1 MRVLLVEDEPVI
13 AEDVI
18 AALKESGFIADH
30 AKDGEDAWFMGDTEP
45 YDAVVLDLG
54 LPKLDGFSILKRW
67 RAAGQTFPILILSAR
82 GSWMERVEGI
92 EAGADDYLPKPFE
105 MAELIARLRALIR
118 RSAGVAQSVVTVGD
132 LIVDT
137 RRMSVL
143 FGGQPIRVTPLEFR
157 LIDYLVHNVN
167 RAVSAGELSEHLH
180 GLDGAA
186 DTNAIE
192 AIVSRLRR
200 KLGPDVISTRR
211 GFGYVI
217 ESVS

>member
-1 MRVLLVEDEPVI
+1 MRILLVEDEAVI
-13 AEDVI
+13 AEDVVS
-18 AALKESGFIADH
+18 ALTDAGFVIDH
-30 AKDGEDAWFMGDTEP
+30 AREGEAAWFMGDTES
-45 YDAVVLDLG
+45 YDAVLLDLG
-54 LPKLDGFSILKRW
+54 LPQLDGLSVLKRW

-82 GSWMERVEGI
+82 GSWMERVDGI

-118 RSAGVAQSVVTVGD
+118 RSVGVAQPVVTVGD

-137 RRMSVL
+137 RRMSIL
-143 FGGQPIRVTPLEFR
+143 LAGQPVRVTPLEFR
-157 LIDYLVHNVN
+157 LVDYLVHNMN

-186 DTNAIE
+186 DANAIE
-192 AIVSRLRR
+192 AMVSRLRR

-217 ESVS
+217 ESAS

>member
-18 AALKESGFIADH
+18 AALKECGFIVDH

-54 LPKLDGFSILKRW
+54 LPKLDGLSILKRW

-82 GSWMERVEGI
+82 GSWMERVDGI

-118 RSAGVAQSVVTVGD
+118 RSAGVAQPVVTVGD

-137 RRMSVL
+137 RRMSIL

-217 ESVS
+217 ESVP

>member
-30 AKDGEDAWFMGDTEP
+30 AKDGDDAWFLGDTEP

-54 LPKLDGFSILKRW
+54 LPKLDGLSILKRW

-118 RSAGVAQSVVTVGD
+118 RSAGVAQPVVTVGD

-137 RRMSVL
+137 RRMSIL

-186 DTNAIE
+186 DTNAVE

>member
-1 MRVLLVEDEPVI
+1 MRVLLVEDEPFI

-18 AALKESGFIADH
+18 TALKESGFIVDH
-30 AKDGEDAWFMGDTEP
+30 AKNGEDAWFMGDTEP

-54 LPKLDGFSILKRW
+54 LPQLDGLSVLKRW

-82 GSWMERVEGI
+82 ASWMERVDGI

-105 MAELIARLRALIR
+105 MAELIARMRALIR
-118 RSAGVAQSVVTVGD
+118 RSAGVAQPVVTVGD

-137 RRMSVL
+137 RRMSIL
-143 FGGQPIRVTPLEFR
+143 LAGQPIRVTPLEFR
-157 LIDYLVHNVN
+157 LVDYLVHNMN
-167 RAVSAGELSEHLH
+167 RAVSTGELSEHLH

>member
-1 MRVLLVEDEPVI
+1 MRVLLVEDEPFI

-18 AALKESGFIADH
+18 TALKESGFIVDH
-30 AKDGEDAWFMGDTEP
+30 AKNGEDAWFMGDTEP

-54 LPKLDGFSILKRW
+54 LPQLDGLSVLKRW

-82 GSWMERVEGI
+82 GSWMERVDGI

-105 MAELIARLRALIR
+105 MAELIARMRALIR
-118 RSAGVAQSVVTVGD
+118 RSAGVAQPVVTVGD

-137 RRMSVL
+137 RRMSIL
-143 FGGQPIRVTPLEFR
+143 LAGQPIRVTPLEFR
-157 LIDYLVHNVN
+157 LVDYLVHNMN
-167 RAVSAGELSEHLH
+167 RAVSTGELSEHLH

>member
-18 AALKESGFIADH
+18 AAFKESGFIVDH

-54 LPKLDGFSILKRW
+54 LPKLDGLSILKRW

-82 GSWMERVEGI
+82 GSWMERVDGI

-118 RSAGVAQSVVTVGD
+118 RSAGVAQPVVTVGD

-137 RRMSVL
+137 RRMSIL

-217 ESVS
+217 ESVP

>member
-18 AALKESGFIADH
+18 AALKESGFIVDH

-54 LPKLDGFSILKRW
+54 LPQLDGLSVLKRW

-82 GSWMERVEGI
+82 GSWMERVDGI

-118 RSAGVAQSVVTVGD
+118 RSAGVAQPVVAVGD

-137 RRMSVL
+137 RRMSIL
-143 FGGQPIRVTPLEFR
+143 LAGQPIRVTPLEFR
-157 LIDYLVHNVN
+157 LVDYLVHNLN

-217 ESVS
+217 EAVP

>member
-18 AALKESGFIADH
+18 AALKESGFIVDH

-54 LPKLDGFSILKRW
+54 LPKLDGLSILKRW

-118 RSAGVAQSVVTVGD
+118 RSAGVAQPVVTVGD

-137 RRMSVL
+137 RRMSIL

>member
-1 MRVLLVEDEPVI
+1 
-13 AEDVI
+13 
-18 AALKESGFIADH
+18 
-30 AKDGEDAWFMGDTEP
+30 MGDTEP

-54 LPKLDGFSILKRW
+54 LPQLDGLSVLKRW

-82 GSWMERVEGI
+82 ASWMERVDGI

-105 MAELIARLRALIR
+105 MAELIARMRALIR
-118 RSAGVAQSVVTVGD
+118 RSAGVAQPVVTVGD

-137 RRMSVL
+137 RRMSIL
-143 FGGQPIRVTPLEFR
+143 LAGQPIRVTPLEFR
-157 LIDYLVHNVN
+157 LVDYLVHNMN
-167 RAVSAGELSEHLH
+167 RAVSTGELSEHLH

-211 GFGYVI
+211 RFGYVI